1 MMFRFRAESLEPL
14 VSIPT
19 IINRNNIIYS
29 LESMQKKH
37 ACKEIKLEASQRNR
51 FILPTLQSNFN
62 YAINEVLKRM
72 NTVGI
77 AETWRAIETLFT
89 ILPPK
94 IYEVVE
100 TDYNDIVKK
109 VNTVTNGSTVDFLAM
124 VESNNEC
131 CIVLEELA
139 FPFFRK
145 CYELLYKG
153 GYLEKQSSRLSAKH
167 FNELES
173 EET

>member
-1 MMFRFRAESLEPL
+1 
-14 VSIPT
+14 
-19 IINRNNIIYS
+19 
-29 LESMQKKH
+29 
-37 ACKEIKLEASQRNR
+37 
-51 FILPTLQSNFN
+51 
-62 YAINEVLKRM
+62 M
-72 NTVGI
+72 NTMGI
-77 AETWRAIETLFT
+77 AETWRSIETLYM
-89 ILPPK
+89 ILPPT
-94 IYEVVE
+94 IFAEVE
-100 TDYNDIVKK
+100 GDYKKIVKR
-109 VNTVTNGSTVDFLAM
+109 VNSVTNGSTVDFLAM